1 MKFKDLIRLGRES
14 IKNRKKSTRNT
25 VCGLAFALTILIP
38 MLFFTMSF
46 SVDLTNTINNAKNV
60 YCFGVSVAN
69 INDPVDGHVDSE
81 NSNGTPLLGHTDKQ
95 TLYSL
100 IGDTVEEILEFSY
113 LDIYGKKFLDVGD
126 KSYSYKYN
134 AESFSPYLRVKIT
147 PYESSKSVTD
157 GIRHN
162 LERQGKSFL
171 CCGREFSQN
180 SKGEVLIS
188 EKFLADF
195 FLTPQEVLNQ
205 KISLRS
211 RSGAIMKL
219 YIDNDNDP
227 NNEYNDQY
235 IDDDISA
242 EIFGDF
248 TVVGV
253 ISNDY
258 YALNDDLAND
268 ADIWVTGQSYYSDQD
283 KTQAAYQPVLKMN
296 QQEEWEILVATY
308 TQGFDAMQQQALRDG
323 KIFCAVPVVYF
334 SSVYGVNTMSPM
346 QLYNPTT
353 LFVQCKDFVSS
364 LDVAEVI
371 SSCEKRLGVVRELH
385 ETLNFRACQLYNNFN
400 TLYTTGQYV
409 MLFLY
414 FFGGLI
420 LLATLLNLFNS
431 INYSVEIRRRYLGM
445 MCAVGA
451 KKSDLPRMYLIEM
464 LIIFARSLPWAVPLS
479 AVLSYAIKFVVDRAF
494 SRSVQIFSVAMNL
507 NFWHY
512 FTALAIT
519 VAVLVLIALIFSR
532 IALYKTMKQSIPEM
546 MSADT

>member
-1 MKFKDLIRLGRES
+1 MKFKDLIHLGKES

-46 SVDLTNTINNAKNV
+46 SVDLTNTINNAENV
-60 YCFGVSVAN
+60 YCFGVSVVNA
-69 INDPVDGHVDSE
+69 NDPLDGHVASE

-100 IGDTVEEILEFSY
+100 VGDTAEEIIEFSY
-113 LDIYGKKFLDVGD
+113 LDVNGKKFLDVDD
-126 KSYSYKYN
+126 KKYPYKYN
-134 AESFSPYLRVKIT
+134 IEQSSPYPRIKIT
-147 PYESSKSVTD
+147 PYESSKYITD
-157 GIRHN
+157 GILRN

-171 CCGREFSQN
+171 SCGREFSEN
-180 SKGEVLIS
+180 SKGEVLVS

-195 FLTPQEVLNQ
+195 FLTPNAVLNK
-205 KISLRS
+205 KISLS
-211 RSGAIMKL
+211 ATDEGYSML
-219 YIDNDNDP
+219 VIDNDNDP
-227 NNEYNDQY
+227 NNEYEYQY
-235 IDDDISA
+235 TEDDISA
-242 EIFGDF
+242 KIFSDF

-258 YALNDDLAND
+258 YALNDNLAND

-283 KTQAAYQPVLKMN
+283 KTQPAYQPVLKLH

-334 SSVYGVNTMSPM
+334 SSMYGISTASPL
-346 QLYNPTT
+346 QLYNPAI

-364 LDVAEVI
+364 MDVAEVI
-371 SSCEKRLGVVRELH
+371 SSCEKRLGIFRELY
-385 ETLNFRACQLYNNFN
+385 ETLYYRACQLYNNFN
-400 TLYTTGQYV
+400 ALYTTGQYV

-414 FFGGLI
+414 FFGGSI

-445 MCAVGA
+445 MCAIGA
-451 KKSDLPRMYLIEM
+451 KKSQLPRMYLIEM
-464 LIIFARSLPWAVPLS
+464 LIIFARSLPWDVPLS

-519 VAVLVLIALIFSR
+519 VVALILIALIFSR
-532 IALYKTMKQSIPEM
+532 IALYKTMKRSIPEM

>member
-1 MKFKDLIRLGRES
+1 MKFKDLIHLGKES

-46 SVDLTNTINNAKNV
+46 SIDLTNTINNAENV
-60 YCFGVSVAN
+60 YCFGVSVVNA
-69 INDPVDGHVDSE
+69 NDPLDGHVDSE
-81 NSNGTPLLGHTDKQ
+81 NSGYTPILGHTDKQ

-100 IGDTVEEILEFSY
+100 VGDTVDEILEFSY
-113 LDIYGKKFLDVGD
+113 MDVNGKKFLDVGE
-126 KSYSYKYN
+126 KSYPYKYN
-134 AESFSPYLRVKIT
+134 AASSSPLTKMKIS
-147 PYESSKSVTD
+147 PYESSKFITD
-157 GIRHN
+157 GVRSN

-171 CCGREFSQN
+171 SCGREFSEN

-195 FLTPQEVLNQ
+195 FLTPNAVLNK
-205 KISLRS
+205 KISLS
-211 RSGAIMKL
+211 ATDEGYSML
-219 YIDNDNDP
+219 VIDNDNDP
-227 NNEYNDQY
+227 NNEYEYQY
-235 IDDDISA
+235 TEDDISA
-242 EIFGDF
+242 KIFSDF

-258 YALNDDLAND
+258 YALNDNLAND

-283 KTQAAYQPVLKMN
+283 KTQPAYQPVLKLH

-323 KIFCAVPVVYF
+323 KIFCAVPVVNF
-334 SSVYGVNTMSPM
+334 SSEYGVNTMSPL
-346 QLYNPTT
+346 QLYNPTI

-364 LDVAEVI
+364 LDVSEVI
-371 SSCEKRLGVVRELH
+371 SSCEKRLGVVRELY
-385 ETLNFRACQLYNNFN
+385 ETLNPRACQLYNNFN

-414 FFGGLI
+414 FFGGSI

-451 KKSDLPRMYLIEM
+451 KKSELPRMYLIEM
-464 LIIFARSLPWAVPLS
+464 LIIFARSLPWDVPLS

-519 VAVLVLIALIFSR
+519 VVALILIALIFSR
-532 IALYKTMKQSIPEM
+532 IALYKTMKRSIPEM

>member
-1 MKFKDLIRLGRES
+1 MKFKDLIHLGRES

-46 SVDLTNTINNAKNV
+46 SVDLTNTINNAENV
-60 YCFGVSVAN
+60 YCFGVSVVNA
-69 INDPVDGHVDSE
+69 NDPLDGHVASE

-100 IGDTVEEILEFSY
+100 VGDTAEEIIEFSY
-113 LDIYGKKFLDVGD
+113 LDVNGKKFLDVDD
-126 KSYSYKYN
+126 KKYPYKYN
-134 AESFSPYLRVKIT
+134 IEQSSPYLRIKIT
-147 PYESSKSVTD
+147 PYESSKCITD
-157 GIRHN
+157 GILRN

-171 CCGREFSQN
+171 SCGREFSQN
-180 SKGEVLIS
+180 SKGEVLVS

-195 FLTPQEVLNQ
+195 FLTPNAVLNK
-205 KISLRS
+205 KISLRLS
-211 RSGAIMKL
+211 SGGISML

-227 NNEYNDQY
+227 NNEYQDQY
-235 IDDDISA
+235 TDDDISA
-242 EIFGDF
+242 EVFGDF

-258 YALNDDLAND
+258 YALNDNLADD
-268 ADIWVTGQSYYSDQD
+268 ADIWITGQSYYSDQY
-283 KTQAAYQPVLKMN
+283 KTQPAYQPVLKLH

-334 SSVYGVNTMSPM
+334 SSMYGVSTASPL
-346 QLYNPTT
+346 QLYNPTI

-364 LDVAEVI
+364 MDVAEVI
-371 SSCEKRLGVVRELH
+371 SSCEKRLGIFRELY
-385 ETLNFRACQLYNNFN
+385 ETLYYRACQLYNNFN
-400 TLYTTGQYV
+400 ALYTTGQYV

-414 FFGGLI
+414 FFGGSI

-451 KKSDLPRMYLIEM
+451 KKSQLPRMYVIEM

-494 SRSVQIFSVAMNL
+494 SRSVQIFTIVMKL

-519 VAVLVLIALIFSR
+519 VVALILIALIFSR
-532 IALYKTMKQSIPEM
+532 IALYKTMKRSIPEM

>member
-1 MKFKDLIRLGRES
+1 MPLKSAIASLSFFECCHSKLRSLS
-14 IKNRKKSTRNT
+14 KN
-25 VCGLAFALTILIP
+25 LA
-38 MLFFTMSF
+38 MSF
-46 SVDLTNTINNAKNV
+46 SIDLTNTINNAENV
-60 YCFGVSVAN
+60 YCFGVSVVNA
-69 INDPVDGHVDSE
+69 NDPLDGHVNSE
-81 NSNGTPLLGHTDKQ
+81 NSGYTPILGHTDKQ

-100 IGDTVEEILEFSY
+100 VGDTVDEILEFSY
-113 LDIYGKKFLDVGD
+113 MDVNGKKFLDVGE
-126 KSYSYKYN
+126 KSYPYKYN
-134 AESFSPYLRVKIT
+134 AASSSPLTKMKIS
-147 PYESSKSVTD
+147 PYESSKFITD
-157 GIRHN
+157 GVRSN

-171 CCGREFSQN
+171 SCGREFSEN

-195 FLTPQEVLNQ
+195 FLTPNAVLNK
-205 KISLRS
+205 KISLRLN
-211 RSGAIMKL
+211 SGGISML

-227 NNEYNDQY
+227 NNEYEYQY
-235 IDDDISA
+235 TEDDISA
-242 EIFGDF
+242 KIFSDF

-258 YALNDDLAND
+258 YALNDNLAND

-283 KTQAAYQPVLKMN
+283 KTQPAYQPVLKLH

-323 KIFCAVPVVYF
+323 KIFCAVPVVNF
-334 SSVYGVNTMSPM
+334 SSEYGVNTMSPL
-346 QLYNPTT
+346 QLYNPTI

-364 LDVAEVI
+364 LDVSEVI
-371 SSCEKRLGVVRELH
+371 SSCEKRLGVVRELY
-385 ETLNFRACQLYNNFN
+385 ETLNPRACQLYNNFN

-414 FFGGLI
+414 FFGGSI

-445 MCAVGA
+445 MCAIGA
-451 KKSDLPRMYLIEM
+451 KKSQLPRMYLIEM
-464 LIIFARSLPWAVPLS
+464 LIIFARSLPWDVPLS

-519 VAVLVLIALIFSR
+519 VVALILIALIFSR
-532 IALYKTMKQSIPEM
+532 IALYKTMKRSIPEM

>member
-1 MKFKDLIRLGRES
+1 MKFKDLIHLGKES

-46 SVDLTNTINNAKNV
+46 SIDLTNTINNAENV
-60 YCFGVSVAN
+60 YCFGVSVVNA
-69 INDPVDGHVDSE
+69 NDPLDGHVNSE
-81 NSNGTPLLGHTDKQ
+81 NSGYTPILGHTDKQ
-95 TLYSL
+95 TLYNL
-100 IGDTVEEILEFSY
+100 VGDTVEEIIEFSY
-113 LDIYGKKFLDVGD
+113 IDMHGEKFLDVGD
-126 KSYSYKYN
+126 SSFPYAYNTESYT
-134 AESFSPYLRVKIT
+134 PQTRIKISS
-147 PYESSKSVTD
+147 YESSKCITD
-157 GIRHN
+157 GVRRD
-162 LERQGKSFL
+162 LERQGLDFL
-171 CCGREFSQN
+171 SCGREFSQD

-195 FLTPQEVLNQ
+195 GLTPQRVLNQ
-205 KISLRS
+205 KISLRLNS
-211 RSGAIMKL
+211 ESISML
-219 YIDNDNDP
+219 YIDNDADP
-227 NNEYNDQY
+227 NNEFKNQHLND
-235 IDDDISA
+235 DVSA
-242 EIFGDF
+242 EVFGDF

-258 YALNDDLAND
+258 YSLNENLAND
-268 ADIWVTGQSYYSDQD
+268 ADIWVTGQSYYSDEN
-283 KTQAAYQPVLKMN
+283 KTQPAYQPVLRLH

-323 KIFCAVPVVYF
+323 KIFCAVPVVNF
-334 SSVYGVNTMSPM
+334 SSVYGVNTMSPL
-346 QLYNPTT
+346 QLYNPTI

-364 LDVAEVI
+364 LDVSEVI
-371 SSCEKRLGVVRELH
+371 SSCEKRLGVVRELY
-385 ETLNFRACQLYNNFN
+385 ETLYYRACQLYNNFN
-400 TLYTTGQYV
+400 ALYTTGQYV

-414 FFGGLI
+414 FFGGSI

-445 MCAVGA
+445 MCAIGA
-451 KKSDLPRMYLIEM
+451 KKSQLPRMYLIEM
-464 LIIFARSLPWAVPLS
+464 LIIFARSLPWDVPLS

-519 VAVLVLIALIFSR
+519 VVALILIALIFSR